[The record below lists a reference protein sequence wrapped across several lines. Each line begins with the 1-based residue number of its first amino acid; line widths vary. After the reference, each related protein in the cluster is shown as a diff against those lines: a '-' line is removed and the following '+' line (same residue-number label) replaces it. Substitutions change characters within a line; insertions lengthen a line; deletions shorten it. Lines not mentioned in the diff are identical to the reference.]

1 MYKSFIDI
9 MWNIESIFIANFK
22 KELIFIYYVFDQL
35 NRKQKPVLRK
45 YYCGVFFLR
54 HLYQLFKPICVCED
68 LYEIAVK
75 VTERGKQAFPLNLM
89 PNH

>member
-1 MYKSFIDI
+1 MF
-9 MWNIESIFIANFK
+9 
-22 KELIFIYYVFDQL
+22 LI
-35 NRKQKPVLRK
+35 NRKKKPVLRK
-45 YYCGVFFLR
+45 YYCGFFLR
-54 HLYQLFKPICVCED
+54 HLYQLFKPICVSED